1 MGRANATFENVKWA
15 IEHLGLQD
23 FVKSLPK
30 GFDSEIQPYGSK
42 LPRSI
47 IQKLIIA
54 RAIADKP
61 KILLFEYTFEHIDEV
76 HKRKIVDFI
85 THPSNEWTVIAS
97 SSDPYIAQKFDDI
110 VIMDGG
116 EIKKKGN
123 YEELKNE
130 LK

>member
-1 MGRANATFENVKWA
+1 MKTSKRLLLLTLIALLASCNSQGARDKQTCALYNADKIDAVEA
-15 IEHLGLQD
+15 LERLGLQD

-61 KILLFEYTFEHIDEV
+61 KILLFE
-76 HKRKIVDFI
+76 
-85 THPSNEWTVIAS
+85 
-97 SSDPYIAQKFDDI
+97 
-110 VIMDGG
+110 
-116 EIKKKGN
+116 
-123 YEELKNE
+123 L
-130 LK
+130 